1 MVENDEILDEDF
13 DKWLMALPTELNSWL
28 DKDYLNQ
35 IAKDL
40 ALTVRKEYRI
50 TVVKNVA
57 KTTIRMSWKTILYV
71 AFLMVANIII

>member
-1 MVENDEILDEDF
+1 MKLKELENTRAIIVNN
-13 DKWLMALPTELNSWL
+13 ELNNNE
-28 DKDYLNQ
+28 YNQ

-40 ALTVRKEYRI
+40 ALTVRKEYRL

>member
-35 IAKDL
+35 IA
-40 ALTVRKEYRI
+40 I
-50 TVVKNVA
+50 
-57 KTTIRMSWKTILYV
+57 
-71 AFLMVANIII
+71 

>member
-1 MVENDEILDEDF
+1 MKLKELENTKAIIVNN
-13 DKWLMALPTELNSWL
+13 ELNNNE
-28 DKDYLNQ
+28 YNQ

>member
-1 MVENDEILDEDF
+1 MKLKELENTKAIIVNN
-13 DKWLMALPTELNSWL
+13 ELNNNE
-28 DKDYLNQ
+28 YNQ

-40 ALTVRKEYRI
+40 ALTVRKEYRL

-57 KTTIRMSWKTILYV
+57 KTTIRMSWKTLLYV